1 MPWKRPMDQPKRPS
15 SQTALLLQLVQDVAD
30 IKAGITSVADHETRI
45 RELEKARWSSA
56 WLTGLLSA
64 GVSSVFVAIILN
76 TLGK

>member
-1 MPWKRPMDQPKRPS
+1 MDQPKRAS
-15 SQTALLLQLVQDVAD
+15 SQTTLLLQLVQDVAD

>member
-1 MPWKRPMDQPKRPS
+1 MDQPKKPS

-64 GVSSVFVAIILN
+64 GVSSVVVAIIIRS
-76 TLGK
+76 LGA

>member
-1 MPWKRPMDQPKRPS
+1 MDQPKRPS

-64 GVSSVFVAIILN
+64 GVSSVIVAIIIKSV
-76 TLGK
+76 GV

>member
-1 MPWKRPMDQPKRPS
+1 MDQPKRPS
-15 SQTALLLQLVQDVAD
+15 SQTALLLQLVQDVAE

-64 GVSSVFVAIILN
+64 GVSSVIVAIIIRSV
-76 TLGK
+76 GA

>member
-1 MPWKRPMDQPKRPS
+1 MDQQKRPS

-64 GVSSVFVAIILN
+64 GVSSVIVAIIIRS
-76 TLGK
+76 LGA

>member
-1 MPWKRPMDQPKRPS
+1 MDQPKKPS
-15 SQTALLLQLVQDVAD
+15 SQTSLLLQLVQDVAD

-64 GVSSVFVAIILN
+64 GVSSVIVAIIIKSV
-76 TLGK
+76 GA

>member
-1 MPWKRPMDQPKRPS
+1 MDQPKRPS
-15 SQTALLLQLVQDVAD
+15 SQVSLLLQLVQDVAD

>member
-1 MPWKRPMDQPKRPS
+1 MDQPKRTS
-15 SQTALLLQLVQDVAD
+15 SQTTLLLQLVQDVAE

-64 GVSSVFVAIILN
+64 GVSSALVAIIIKS
-76 TLGK
+76 LGT

>member
-1 MPWKRPMDQPKRPS
+1 MDQPKRPS
-15 SQTALLLQLVQDVAD
+15 SQVSLLLQLVQDVAD
-30 IKAGITSVADHETRI
+30 IKAGIQSVADHETRI

-76 TLGK
+76 TIGK

>member
-1 MPWKRPMDQPKRPS
+1 MDQPKRPS

-76 TLGK
+76 TIGK

>member
-1 MPWKRPMDQPKRPS
+1 MDQPKRPS

-56 WLTGLLSA
+56 WITGLLSA
-64 GVSSVFVAIILN
+64 GISSAFVAIILN

>member
-1 MPWKRPMDQPKRPS
+1 MDQPKRPS
-15 SQTALLLQLVQDVAD
+15 SQTTLLLQLVQDVAE

-76 TLGK
+76 TIGK

>member
-1 MPWKRPMDQPKRPS
+1 MEQQKKPS
-15 SQTALLLQLVQDVAD
+15 SQTSLLLQIVQDMAEIKAD
-30 IKAGITSVADHETRI
+30 IKAVADHETRI

-76 TLGK
+76 SLGK